1 MEDQMSQTRS
11 SESPWATGLAV
22 FAGAMLLTVGVLHIL
37 QAIVA
42 LVDDEFYVR
51 GRNYTFEFDT
61 TTWGWIHLVLGIVIV
76 LIGFF
81 IFTGNPWAR
90 GAGIGIAILAII
102 GNFMWLPYYPFWTF
116 VLIALDVAII
126 WALAN
131 YTGPDDRVTQTQ

>member
-1 MEDQMSQTRS
+1 MSETRMR
-11 SESPWATGLAV
+11 ENPWATGLAV
-22 FAGAMLLTVGVLHIL
+22 FAGAMLLTVGVLQIL

-42 LVDDEFYVR
+42 LVDDEFYVV
-51 GRNYTFEFDT
+51 GDEYTFKFDT
-61 TTWGWIHLVLGIVIV
+61 TTWGWIHLVLGALMV

-102 GNFMWLPYYPFWTF
+102 GNFMWMEYYPFWSI

-126 WALAN
+126 WALAT

>member
-1 MEDQMSQTRS
+1 MEEQMSQTRS
-11 SESPWATGLAV
+11 SQSPWAAGLAV
-22 FAGAMLLTVGVLHIL
+22 FAGAMLLTVGVLQIL

-42 LVDDEFYVR
+42 LVDDEFYVK
-51 GRNYTFEFDT
+51 GPNYTWQFDT
-61 TTWGWIHLVLGIVIV
+61 TSWGWIHLILGALMM

-102 GNFMWLPYYPFWTF
+102 GNFMWLPYYTFWSI

-126 WALAN
+126 WALAT
-131 YTGPDDRVTQTQ
+131 YEGPEVE